1 MSKTSDTKALQNDIS
16 ATRKI
21 HSSES
26 TELWIFYNFRISPAN
41 MESLSNR
48 YLCFF
53 NNHTRRSVNTC
64 IISESCK
71 NDRCFLACCKSIF
84 LIVFLNTVDQ
94 WLSGFGNT
102 TADND
107 GFRICHT
114 CKHGKCSAKHF
125 AHLCHNITGYFV
137 ALFKS
142 VQNILC

>member
-1 MSKTSDTKALQNDIS
+1 MQNTGTGAPPNDIPVLQKS
-16 ATRKI
+16 TVLSTQDCGFLYIFKI
-21 HSSES
+21 DSQI
-26 TELWIFYNFRISPAN
+26 LY
-41 MESLSNR
+41 
-48 YLCFF
+48 FF

-64 IISESCK
+64 VISESCK

-125 AHLCHNITGYFV
+125 SYLCHNIAGYFV

-142 VQNILC
+142 IQNILC